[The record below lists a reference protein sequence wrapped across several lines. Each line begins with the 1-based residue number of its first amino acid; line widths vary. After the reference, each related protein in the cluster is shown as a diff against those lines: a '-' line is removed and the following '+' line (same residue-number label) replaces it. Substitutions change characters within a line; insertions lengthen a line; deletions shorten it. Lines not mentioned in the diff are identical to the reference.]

1 MFVFG
6 GTYMKTIIIGYALT
20 RLLYEINIMRRIFYS
35 LLFRINKDEVRAC
48 EIFPLLISYRSVQ

>member
-1 MFVFG
+1 
-6 GTYMKTIIIGYALT
+6 MKTIIIGYALT

-48 EIFPLLISYRSVQ
+48 EISPLLISYRSVQ